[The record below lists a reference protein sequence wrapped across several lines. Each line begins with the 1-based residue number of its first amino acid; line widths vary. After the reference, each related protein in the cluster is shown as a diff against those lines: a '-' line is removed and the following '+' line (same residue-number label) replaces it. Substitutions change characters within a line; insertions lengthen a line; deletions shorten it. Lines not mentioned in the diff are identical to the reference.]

1 MNAYELIALLLSI
14 TALAL
19 FVAAVRLRWFSR
31 FRRGFLVT
39 LTIAMVGT
47 GLASSLLVGIW
58 GFKSAKQIMSEEAI
72 KDLEWVGRLVEKELN
87 GEIKKSLTQM
97 SELSA
102 LLAPAIEHSDLEEV
116 QDEDRRFP
124 QD

>member
-1 MNAYELIALLLSI
+1 MNAYELVALLLSI

-47 GLASSLLVGIW
+47 GLASSLLVGFW
-58 GFKSAKQIMSEEAI
+58 GFKSAKQIMSEEGI
-72 KDLEWVGRLVEKELN
+72 KDLEWVGKLVEKELN

-97 SELSA
+97 SELCRSTCA
-102 LLAPAIEHSDLEEV
+102 GN
-116 QDEDRRFP
+116 
-124 QD
+124 